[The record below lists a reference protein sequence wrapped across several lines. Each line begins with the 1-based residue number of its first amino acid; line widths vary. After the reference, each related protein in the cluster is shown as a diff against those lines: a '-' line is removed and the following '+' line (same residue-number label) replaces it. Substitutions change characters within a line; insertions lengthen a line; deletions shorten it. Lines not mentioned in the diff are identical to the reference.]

1 MRRKVFALVDCN
13 NFYVSCERVFNPRL
27 AGRVVVVLSNNDG
40 CIISRS
46 EEAKAIG
53 VKMGAPLYQAQ
64 ALLDAHNAAIFSSNY
79 ALYGDM
85 SRRVAETLEEF
96 TPDIELYSIDEAF
109 LNLDYSDE
117 GGEAK
122 LTDTGHEMRRR
133 IERWTGIPVCI
144 GIAETKTLAKVA
156 VEIAKHSERARGVV
170 NLVEPKY
177 LEHALARV
185 RIEDVWGIGPNYA
198 RRLKAASI
206 STALDLRRTDARAWR
221 RRTSVV
227 LERVIYELRGVSCL
241 PLELCP
247 PPRRSLTVSRS
258 FGTPVE
264 TLAELREA
272 VAFYATRAGEKL
284 RQRKLVANAL
294 VVFISTNRFAGGV
307 LHAPSAA
314 VTLPCATSYTA
325 DLIRYAHGALEKIYS
340 AGHQFKKA
348 GIMLVG
354 LVPAPPV
361 QANLFVST
369 ERANRLMAAL
379 DQINARMGSRTVRYG
394 ALGLKPR
401 GHWQTVCE
409 RRSPRCTTRWD
420 ELLTL
425 NLNSTPT

>member
-13 NFYVSCERVFNPRL
+13 NFYVSCERVFNPKL
-27 AGRVVVVLSNNDG
+27 AGRPVVVLSNNDG
-40 CIISRS
+40 CIVSRS

-85 SRRVAETLEEF
+85 SRRVVETLEEF
-96 TPDIELYSIDEAF
+96 TPDIEPYSIDEAF
-109 LNLDYSDE
+109 LNLDDE
-117 GGEAK
+117 GGEEK
-122 LTDTGHEMRRR
+122 LGETGREMRRR
-133 IERWTGIPVCI
+133 VERWTGIPVCI

-170 NLVEPKY
+170 NLVDPTY
-177 LEHALARV
+177 LERALARV
-185 RIEDVWGIGPNYA
+185 SIEDVWGIGPNYA
-198 RRLKAASI
+198 RRLKAAGI
-206 STALDLRRTDARAWR
+206 RNALDLRSADAGRWR
-221 RRTSVV
+221 ELTSVM

-284 RQRKLVANAL
+284 RQQKLVANAL
-294 VVFISTNRFAGGV
+294 VVFLSTNRFAGEV
-307 LHAPSAA
+307 LYAPSAA
-314 VTLPCATSYTA
+314 VTLPCATSYTG
-325 DLIRYAHGALEKIYS
+325 DLIRYAHRALEQIYR
-340 AGHQFKKA
+340 AGHRFKKA
-348 GIMLVG
+348 GVMLVG

-361 QANLFVST
+361 QASLFVSN
-369 ERANRLMAAL
+369 ERARRLMDAL
-379 DQINARMGSRTVRYG
+379 DQINERMGSRVVRYG
-394 ALGLKPR
+394 ALGLKKR
-401 GHWQTVCE
+401 TDWQTVCD
-409 RRSPRCTTRWD
+409 RRSPRCTTRWE
-420 ELLTL
+420 ELLVL
-425 NLNSTPT
+425 P

>member
-27 AGRVVVVLSNNDG
+27 AGRPVVVLSNNDG
-40 CIISRS
+40 CIVSRS

-64 ALLDAHNAAIFSSNY
+64 ALLDAHDAAIFSSNY

-96 TPDIELYSIDEAF
+96 TPDIEQYSIDEAF
-109 LNLDYSDE
+109 LNLDYDDNDAE
-117 GGEAK
+117 GK
-122 LTDTGHEMRRR
+122 LNATGREMRRR
-133 IERWTGIPVCI
+133 VERWTGIPVCI

-156 VEIAKHSERARGVV
+156 VEIAKHSERAHGVV
-170 NLVEPKY
+170 NLVDPKY
-177 LEHALARV
+177 LSHALARV
-185 RIEDVWGIGPNYA
+185 RIEKVWGIGSNYA
-198 RRLKAASI
+198 RRLKAAGI
-206 STALDLRRTDARAWR
+206 TNALDLRGADASAWR
-221 RRTSVV
+221 QRTSVV

-258 FGTPVE
+258 FGAPVE

-294 VVFISTNRFAGGV
+294 VVFLSTNRFADDV
-307 LHAPSAA
+307 LYAPSAA

-325 DLIRYAHGALEKIYS
+325 DLIRYAHLALEKIYRTE
-340 AGHQFKKA
+340 HRFKKA
-348 GIMLVG
+348 GVMLVG

-361 QANLFVST
+361 QASLFVSN
-369 ERANRLMAAL
+369 ERARRLMDAL
-379 DQINARMGSRTVRYG
+379 DEINARMGSRTVRYG
-394 ALGLKPR
+394 ALGMKKHA
-401 GHWQTVCE
+401 HWQTTCE
-409 RRSPRCTTRWD
+409 RRSPRCTTCWE
-420 ELLTL
+420 ELLVL
-425 NLNSTPT
+425 P

>member
-1 MRRKVFALVDCN
+1 MKQVFALVDCN

-40 CIISRS
+40 CIVSRS

-64 ALLDAHNAAIFSSNY
+64 ALLDAHAAAVFSSNY

-85 SRRVAETLEEF
+85 SRRVVETLEEF
-96 TPDIELYSIDEAF
+96 TPDIEPYSIDEAF
-109 LNLDYSDE
+109 LNLDY
-117 GGEAK
+117 GGDGAQQK
-122 LTDTGHEMRRR
+122 LSATGQEMRRR

-156 VEIAKHSERARGVV
+156 VEIAKHSEKARGVV
-170 NLVEPKY
+170 NLVDPKY
-177 LEHALARV
+177 LTQALARV
-185 RIEDVWGIGPNYA
+185 RVEKVWGIGANYA
-198 RRLKAASI
+198 RRLKAAGI
-206 STALDLRRTDARAWR
+206 KTALDLRGADAGRWR
-221 RRTSVV
+221 RHTGIM

-258 FGTPVE
+258 FGAPVE

-272 VAFYATRAGEKL
+272 VAFYATRGGEKL

-294 VVFISTNRFAGGV
+294 VVFLSTNRFAGEV
-307 LHAPSAA
+307 LYAPSAA

-325 DLIRYAHGALEKIYS
+325 DLIRHAHLALEKIYR
-340 AGHQFKKA
+340 AGHRFKKA

-354 LVPAPPV
+354 LVPAAPV
-361 QANLFVST
+361 QASLFISN
-369 ERANRLMAAL
+369 ERAKRLMDAL
-379 DQINARMGSRTVRYG
+379 DQINARMGSNTISYG
-394 ALGLKPR
+394 ALGLKKR
-401 GHWQTVCE
+401 TDWQTICE
-409 RRSPRCTTRWD
+409 RRSPRCTTRWE
-420 ELLTL
+420 ELLIL
-425 NLNSTPT
+425 P

>member
-1 MRRKVFALVDCN
+1 MRRKVFALVDCD

-27 AGRVVVVLSNNDG
+27 ARRPVVVLSNNDG

-64 ALLDAHNAAIFSSNY
+64 PLLDAHDAAIFSSNY

-96 TPDIELYSIDEAF
+96 TPDIEQYSIDEAF
-109 LNLDYSDE
+109 LNLDCD
-117 GGEAK
+117 GGEEK
-122 LTDTGHEMRRR
+122 LGATGREMRRR
-133 IERWTGIPVCI
+133 VERWTGIPVCI

-170 NLVEPKY
+170 NLVDPKY
-177 LEHALARV
+177 LAQALARV
-185 RIEDVWGIGPNYA
+185 RIEKVWGIGVNYA
-198 RRLKAASI
+198 RRLKAAGI
-206 STALDLRRTDARAWR
+206 TNALDLRGADAASWRERTG
-221 RRTSVV
+221 VM

-272 VAFYATRAGEKL
+272 VAFYATRAGERL

-294 VVFISTNRFAGGV
+294 VVFLSTNRFAGDV
-307 LHAPSAA
+307 LYAPSAA
-314 VTLPCATSYTA
+314 VTLPCATDYTA
-325 DLIRYAHGALEKIYS
+325 DFIRYAHLALEKIYRT
-340 AGHQFKKA
+340 GHRFKKA
-348 GIMLVG
+348 GVMLVG
-354 LVPAPPV
+354 LMPAPPV
-361 QANLFVST
+361 QQSLFIST
-369 ERANRLMAAL
+369 ERASRLMDAL
-379 DQINARMGSRTVRYG
+379 DRINARMGCDTISYG
-394 ALGLKPR
+394 ALGVKKR
-401 GHWQTVCE
+401 MEWQTVCA
-409 RRSPRCTTRWD
+409 RRSPRCTTRWN
-420 ELLTL
+420 ELLIC
-425 NLNSTPT
+425 P

>member
-1 MRRKVFALVDCN
+1 MRRKIFALVDCN

-27 AGRVVVVLSNNDG
+27 ARRPVVVLSNNDG

-64 ALLDAHNAAIFSSNY
+64 ALLDAHDAAVFSSNY

-96 TPDIELYSIDEAF
+96 TPDIEMYSIDEAF
-109 LNLDYSDE
+109 LNLDYDGDGQE
-117 GGEAK
+117 KLGE
-122 LTDTGHEMRRR
+122 TGQEMRRR
-133 IERWTGIPVCI
+133 VERWTGIPVCI

-170 NLVEPKY
+170 NLVEQTY
-177 LEHALARV
+177 LTQALARV
-185 RIEDVWGIGPNYA
+185 RIEKVWGIGPNYA
-198 RRLKAASI
+198 RRLKAAGI
-206 STALDLRRTDARAWR
+206 TNALDLRSTDAARWR
-221 RRTSVV
+221 RRTGIM

-258 FGTPVE
+258 FGAPVE

-284 RQRKLVANAL
+284 RRRKLVANAL
-294 VVFISTNRFAGGV
+294 VVFLSTNRFAGDV
-307 LHAPSAA
+307 LYAPSAA

-325 DLIRYAHGALEKIYS
+325 DLIRYAHRALEKIYR
-340 AGHQFKKA
+340 AGHRFKKA
-348 GIMLVG
+348 GVMLVG
-354 LVPAPPV
+354 LVPAAPV
-361 QANLFVST
+361 QTSLFVSN
-369 ERANRLMAAL
+369 ERANRLMDAL
-379 DQINARMGSRTVRYG
+379 DQINARMGSRIVRYG
-394 ALGLKPR
+394 ALGIKKR
-401 GHWQTVCE
+401 GHWQGVCE

-420 ELLTL
+420 ELLIL
-425 NLNSTPT
+425 P

>member
-27 AGRVVVVLSNNDG
+27 ARRPVVVLSNNDG

-64 ALLDAHNAAIFSSNY
+64 ALLDAHDAAIFSSNY

-96 TPDIELYSIDEAF
+96 TPDIEQYSIDEAF
-109 LNLDYSDE
+109 LNLDCDDN
-117 GGEAK
+117 GGEEK
-122 LTDTGHEMRRR
+122 LDATGREMRRR
-133 IERWTGIPVCI
+133 VERWTGIPVCI

-177 LEHALARV
+177 LAQALARV
-185 RIEDVWGIGPNYA
+185 RIEKVWGIGSNYA
-198 RRLKAASI
+198 RRLKAAGI
-206 STALDLRRTDARAWR
+206 TNALDLRDADTRVWR
-221 RRTSVV
+221 GRESVV

-258 FGTPVE
+258 FGAPVE
-264 TLAELREA
+264 TLTELREA

-294 VVFISTNRFAGGV
+294 VVFLSTNRFAGDV
-307 LHAPSAA
+307 LYAPSVA

-325 DLIRYAHGALEKIYS
+325 DLIRYAHLALEKIYRT
-340 AGHQFKKA
+340 GHRFKKA
-348 GIMLVG
+348 GVMLVG

-361 QANLFVST
+361 QASLFVSN
-369 ERANRLMAAL
+369 ERARRLMDAL
-379 DQINARMGSRTVRYG
+379 DQINARMGSRTV
-394 ALGLKPR
+394 
-401 GHWQTVCE
+401 H
-409 RRSPRCTTRWD
+409 
-420 ELLTL
+420 
-425 NLNSTPT
+425 